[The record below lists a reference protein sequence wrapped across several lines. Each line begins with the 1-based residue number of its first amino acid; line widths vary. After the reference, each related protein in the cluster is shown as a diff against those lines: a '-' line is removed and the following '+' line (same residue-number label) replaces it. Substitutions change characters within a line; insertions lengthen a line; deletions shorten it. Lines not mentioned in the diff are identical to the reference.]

1 MNSNTQDSNAELASF
16 YQNTQNGPI
25 ETMLAP
31 IEELNNS
38 KTLERLLETYFV
50 MIVQKNFDKAF
61 ELFERIINLSKS
73 DTFIYLCFWY
83 PFSLSEEEMVERII
97 KRAEIRFKETVITK
111 ANQLS
116 IGAKEF
122 NTYAFDLALSM
133 KLPDNLLSSIIS
145 QGKISVKLEWIAEQL
160 NRGKYELVES
170 MWKSQAECKID
181 SDELKAGFN
190 TLIVKDDEDPQNDA
204 RKFMKSFSL
213 MENRS
218 NNNIKLRK
226 KQCECREIIM
236 EKHRENKG

>member
-1 MNSNTQDSNAELASF
+1 MNSNTQDSNVELASF

-25 ETMLAP
+25 ETSNAP

-38 KTLERLLETYFV
+38 RTKEKLLEAYFV

-61 ELFERIINLSKS
+61 ELFERILSIPKS
-73 DTFIYLCFWY
+73 ETFVYLCFWY
-83 PFSLSEEEMVERII
+83 PFSLSEEEMVDKIF
-97 KRAEIRFKETVITK
+97 KRTEIRLKETVVTK
-111 ANQLS
+111 ENQLS
-116 IGAKEF
+116 ISAKEF

-133 KLPDNLLSSIIS
+133 KLPENLLSSIIS

-170 MWKSQAECKID
+170 MWKSQAECKIV

-190 TLIVKDDEDPQNDA
+190 SLIVKDENDPDSDG
-204 RKFMKSFSL
+204 RKFLKSFSL

-218 NNNIKLRK
+218 L
-226 KQCECREIIM
+226 III
-236 EKHRENKG
+236 